1 MGDAFGTAT
10 QSEMLEKSVLM
21 VTRVLAV
28 LVSNANTAGFV
39 VGLLVLVVSVSAW
52 SRPLAGTML
61 GAVLMLV
68 AMWPLLRPRSER

>member
-1 MGDAFGTAT
+1 
-10 QSEMLEKSVLM
+10 M

-28 LVSNANTAGFV
+28 LVSNANTAVFV